1 MFFNKQLCKIFFL
14 PLPIFKLASVHK
26 GWEYLFKLA
35 SLLHTAKKTHSI
47 RLSVITSE
55 LSLASLTVMKFLL
68 SLSVFLLS
76 RIMLPN
82 PLVKLNAKS

>member
-35 SLLHTAKKTHSI
+35 SLLHTAKKPI
-47 RLSVITSE
+47 LSDY
-55 LSLASLTVMKFLL
+55 LL
-68 SLSVFLLS
+68 SHQNFY
-76 RIMLPN
+76 
-82 PLVKLNAKS
+82 

>member
-35 SLLHTAKKTHSI
+35 SLLHTAKKPPFYQIICYHIRTFISFINCHEISTFSFCFSSI
-47 RLSVITSE
+47 KNH
-55 LSLASLTVMKFLL
+55 AS
-68 SLSVFLLS
+68 
-76 RIMLPN
+76 
-82 PLVKLNAKS
+82 KSTCKY